1 MEIKHFTSNRTRL
14 AWTGAAAAAMATAML
29 SAAGCSSTS
38 KVADTSATSS
48 SSGPQASTD
57 AGVGST
63 TAASSTSGSATASA
77 AMTTWVKDVV
87 DGQYQPA
94 CLQMAEVAT
103 ATSAPRTGSVTT
115 CADLTKPIGLAGST
129 VTEESIL
136 KQLHASFAPTKASGG
151 TQVQVTG
158 VNPTGSTA
166 TVSAK
171 QISIDDQTL
180 FTIMLSRST
189 GVTADQLNATFDVSE
204 ISGRWYVTDFNLQAG

>member
-1 MEIKHFTSNRTRL
+1 MEIMHFTSNRTRL
-14 AWTGAAAAAMATAML
+14 AWKGAAAAAMATAML
-29 SAAGCSSTS
+29 SAAGCSSTN

-48 SSGPQASTD
+48 TSGPQASTD
-57 AGVGST
+57 AGAGST
-63 TAASSTSGSATASA
+63 TAASSASGSATASA
-77 AMTTWVKDVV
+77 AMMTWVKDVV

-94 CLQMAEVAT
+94 CLQMAEVAA